1 MTERSFRIILG
12 ALLLVALYFGLA
24 SVVWGIIGILIFQ
37 GITNWRIP
45 ILVSRLRYGPGVRV
59 NRCCSS
65 NADRPLTRI
74 NFEGERALCLVVA
87 LMLIPTYGPW
97 NAQLWVVPWF
107 IGFALFGAGLSGL
120 CPMVLGL
127 RKLGFR

>member
-12 ALLLVALYFGLA
+12 ALLLVALYFDLA
-24 SVVWGIIGILIFQ
+24 YVVWGIIGLLIFQ

-59 NRCCSS
+59 NRCCSN
-65 NADRPLTRI
+65 NADHPLTRI
-74 NFEGERALCLVVA
+74 NFEGERALCLVVG
-87 LMLIPTYGPW
+87 LMLMPTYGPW